1 MRSRS
6 PLRGEV
12 SRRTVAAR
20 SGGRRSSPDPRASER
35 SSAGRAIAWMSANVG
50 AMPTMKGS
58 SCNHRSRT
66 RTVSSAAWSERETSY
81 DPAPLRWRLYGRRPR
96 RAVSRVGRRRG
107 QEAMAMG
114 HVARSTQ
121 RGEKAVDGRGV
132 EGAAQEGGPIHA
144 GKPRIER
151 AAKELVP
158 VRDGEDVRGHRP
170 TKLTPA
176 GTRRSP
182 RSSRRTWAKTTSPA
196 TC

>member
-121 RGEKAVDGRGV
+121 RGEKAV
-132 EGAAQEGGPIHA
+132 GPIHA

-182 RSSRRTWAKTTSPA
+182 RSSRRTWAKTSPA